1 MLVSRMIRLTNRT
14 LLTKRYYVR
23 SDDKLTDSLQRGS
36 CDARKCGREL
46 GESLHDRWV
55 GRARDLQLPNKAF
68 GPHQFQQHHHLSE
81 SASAKISNNDVRCVA
96 HVSNFA
102 NSIQCSKASPHCHDD
117 PLEDATTVRMLEHTR
132 YEAAALMPDCPTK
145 GNPARH
151 MPTRL
156 LAVSSRKRYCLVT
169 GPRYCKSPLC
179 LERLLY
185 SPGQSNPTPYHL
197 NSMHA
202 SLNAN

>member
-1 MLVSRMIRLTNRT
+1 
-14 LLTKRYYVR
+14 
-23 SDDKLTDSLQRGS
+23 
-36 CDARKCGREL
+36 
-46 GESLHDRWV
+46 
-55 GRARDLQLPNKAF
+55 
-68 GPHQFQQHHHLSE
+68 
-81 SASAKISNNDVRCVA
+81 
-96 HVSNFA
+96 
-102 NSIQCSKASPHCHDD
+102 
-117 PLEDATTVRMLEHTR
+117 MLEHTR

-145 GNPARH
+145 GNLARH

>member
-1 MLVSRMIRLTNRT
+1 MARASTTDGSGVHAIYNYRTKHSALINFNNTIIYRNLPLQKSQTMTFVALRMFQTSQTASSVPRHPRTVMMIR
-14 LLTKRYYVR
+14 
-23 SDDKLTDSLQRGS
+23 S
-36 CDARKCGREL
+36 
-46 GESLHDRWV
+46 
-55 GRARDLQLPNKAF
+55 
-68 GPHQFQQHHHLSE
+68 
-81 SASAKISNNDVRCVA
+81 
-96 HVSNFA
+96 
-102 NSIQCSKASPHCHDD
+102 
-117 PLEDATTVRMLEHTR
+117 TTVRMLEHTR